1 LFGGG
6 IILTKKITMATTIRD
21 LVVIALGCAIYAFGL
36 VTINIQN
43 HLAEGG
49 LTGVTLI
56 LRYWFHFDPAY
67 TTIVL
72 NIPLIILGYRF
83 LGKRALA
90 YTIYGTAMMS
100 VFLWIWQRVPIM
112 IDLNHDILIAS
123 ILAGLCGGF
132 GSGIIYRYG
141 GTTGGS
147 DVIARIIEKEKGL
160 PMGRSLLM
168 FDIVVLIAS
177 LSYLDVEHM
186 MYTLLASYVFSR
198 VVNFTL
204 EGTYAAKGVL
214 IISQQ
219 FQPIADD
226 VIADMERGVTFLH
239 SEGAYAHQQQPML
252 YCVVSPTEITQL
264 KRIIEAHDPQAF
276 VSILDVHEALGEGFT
291 YESATPTKPTVKTE

>member
-1 LFGGG
+1 MTAL
-6 IILTKKITMATTIRD
+6 LTVGFLQIRAIFEVTIVWRRDYFDKKNNNGYDDSRFSRHC
-21 LVVIALGCAIYAFGL
+21 LGCAIYAFGL

-123 ILAGLCGGF
+123 ILP
-132 GSGIIYRYG
+132 
-141 GTTGGS
+141 
-147 DVIARIIEKEKGL
+147 V
-160 PMGRSLLM
+160 
-168 FDIVVLIAS
+168 
-177 LSYLDVEHM
+177 
-186 MYTLLASYVFSR
+186 
-198 VVNFTL
+198 
-204 EGTYAAKGVL
+204 YAAAL
-214 IISQQ
+214 AAALST
-219 FQPIADD
+219 
-226 VIADMERGVTFLH
+226 VTAALL
-239 SEGAYAHQQQPML
+239 GA
-252 YCVVSPTEITQL
+252 
-264 KRIIEAHDPQAF
+264 
-276 VSILDVHEALGEGFT
+276 
-291 YESATPTKPTVKTE
+291 AT